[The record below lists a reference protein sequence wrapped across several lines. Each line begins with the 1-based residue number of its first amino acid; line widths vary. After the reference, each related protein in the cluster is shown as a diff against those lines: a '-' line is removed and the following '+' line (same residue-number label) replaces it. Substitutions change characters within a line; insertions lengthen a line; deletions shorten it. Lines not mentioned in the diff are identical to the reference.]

1 MDAKHTG
8 RSNLYQLE
16 RKGIKYTLVPFTR
29 ENQPK
34 ALQVERR
41 NFLTSVNNPS
51 SLMGECKETRE
62 VHLMVVKGEV
72 ESSDLVGAQIPVEV
86 QTLLKEFD
94 DVITEDLPAG
104 LPPIR
109 NIQHHIDL
117 APGVSLPNLP
127 HYRMCPK
134 ENEILREKVEELL
147 SKGHIQASMNQCE
160 VLVLLTPK
168 KDESWRMCVDS
179 RAINKI
185 TIGYRF
191 PIPRLDDMLDQLSR
205 AIVFSNI
212 DLRSGYHQIRICLVD
227 EWKTTFKT
235 RDGLY
240 EWLVMPFGLTNA
252 PNTFMQIMN
261 QVLQPFLGKCVVY
274 FDDIL
279 IHSKSKE
286 EHVGHLREVLKVL
299 RENKLYANLKKCVFM
314 TNSLLFLSYVV
325 SSEGIKVDEE
335 KVKAIREWPTPKNVS
350 DVRRFHGLATFY
362 RRFIKHFSSI
372 IALITECLKKGR
384 FH

>member
-1 MDAKHTG
+1 M
-8 RSNLYQLE
+8 S
-16 RKGIKYTLVPFTR
+16 
-29 ENQPK
+29 
-34 ALQVERR
+34 
-41 NFLTSVNNPS
+41 
-51 SLMGECKETRE
+51 ECKETRE
-62 VHLMVVKGEV
+62 VHLMVGKGEV
-72 ESSDLVGAQIPVEV
+72 ESCDLVGAQIPVEV

-94 DVITEDLPAG
+94 DVITEHLPAR
-104 LPPIR
+104 LPPMR

-117 APGVSLPNLP
+117 APCVSLPNLP

-134 ENEILREKVEELL
+134 ENEILRFKVEDLL

-168 KDESWRMCVDS
+168 KDESWQMCVDS

-191 PIPRLDDMLDQLSR
+191 PIPRLNDMLDQLSR
-205 AIVFSNI
+205 AIVFSKI

-252 PNTFMQIMN
+252 PNTFMQIMT

-314 TNSLLFLSYVV
+314 TNSLLFLGYVV
-325 SSEGIKVDEE
+325 SNEGIKVDEE
-335 KVKAIREWPTPKNVS
+335 KVKAIREWPTLKNVS
-350 DVRRFHGLATFY
+350 DVRSFQGLATFY
-362 RRFIKHFSSI
+362 RRFSKHFSSI

-384 FH
+384 FHWAEEQESNFALIKEKLSTTPVITRF